1 MSQTTV
7 ERVDMA
13 GASAAPVGA
22 AAVAGGVF
30 LVSVLAALGTTVGIG
45 LWGWAVGVGC
55 GAALLALLVR
65 ALVRAGR
72 EHLGP
77 ADVVTLGRGLLA
89 CAVAALTTESL
100 LGHQVTAVL
109 VALTVPALALDAVD
123 GLVARRT
130 GTVSAVGARFDGEVD
145 AFLILVLSVAV
156 VPVVGWWVL
165 AAGLARYV
173 FGAAG
178 WVLPWMR
185 GPLEFR
191 YWRKV
196 VTASVGIVLTVAVAD
211 VLPRPLTV
219 AVVLGALGLLAESF
233 GRDVW
238 SLWRARVARE
248 GSSWWRG
255 VRSTM
260 TAILVV
266 ALLWFA
272 LVAPNQP
279 NQFTLLGSL
288 RLPLEL
294 VVVGAVGVVVAPRW
308 HGPLAVIAGSV
319 LGVAGL
325 LKILDLAAFT
335 VLDRPFNVVTDGSLV
350 SSGLAFVRDS
360 FGPFAAAGSVA
371 AAGVLIAVLLIGL
384 PWAVGQLLGVVVRDR
399 RRGTRAVAALAGVWV
414 VCSLTGAH
422 LASATPVALNGL
434 GPYAAGKIEAARTAY
449 QDREH
454 FEGALAVDGY
464 RTPTAG
470 ELSALAGKDVLLVF
484 VESYGRVALEGRES
498 GSVRT
503 LLDNATDRLATLGFE
518 ARSGYLTSSTFG
530 GSSWLAHSTLQS
542 GLPVSDQ
549 SRYDRL
555 LSADRTTLTSAFS
568 RAGWRTVAVLPSTH
582 GDWPE
587 GRAFYGFDQVYGD
600 SSFGYAG
607 PRFGFSAIPDQY
619 ALSEFAKDELGP
631 GRTRAVM
638 AEIEL
643 TSSHGPWAPLPT
655 MIDPSVLGDGSIY
668 LEVEGKA
675 VSAADLWGDRSNV
688 PAAYRTSIE
697 YSLTSVLSFLES
709 EASDDLVLVVVG
721 DHQPATIISGFGGNK
736 DVPISVIA
744 RDPKVMDRI
753 SNWGWADGLRP
764 AEGSPVWPMGA
775 FRDRFLGA
783 FGGDAP

>member
-1 MSQTTV
+1 MSRTAV

-13 GASAAPVGA
+13 DAPAAPVGA
-22 AAVAGGVF
+22 AAVAGGVV
-30 LVSVLAALGTTVGIG
+30 LVSVLAALGTTVGIDV
-45 LWGWAVGVGC
+45 WGWAVALCC
-55 GAALLALLVR
+55 GLMLLTLLVR

-72 EHLGP
+72 ESLGP

-156 VPVVGWWVL
+156 APVVGWWVL

-191 YWRKV
+191 HWRKV
-196 VTASVGIVLTVAVAD
+196 VTASVGIALTVAVAD

-219 AVVLGALGLLAESF
+219 AVVLGAVALLAESF

-238 SLWRARVARE
+238 SLWRERDVRA
-248 GSSWWRG
+248 GSSRWRG
-255 VRSTM
+255 ARSAL
-260 TAILVV
+260 TATVVV

-279 NQFTLLGSL
+279 GRFTLLGSL
-288 RLPLEL
+288 RLPVEV
-294 VVVGAVGVVVAPRW
+294 VVVGAAGLVVPPRW
-308 HGPLAVIAGSV
+308 HRLLAVLAGSV
-319 LGVAGL
+319 LAVVAL
-325 LKILDLAAFT
+325 LKTLDLAAFT
-335 VLDRPFNVVTDGSLV
+335 VLDRPFNVTDRGLV
-350 SSGLAFVRDS
+350 SSGVAFVRDS
-360 FGPFAAAGSVA
+360 FGPLAAAGSVVA
-371 AAGVLIAVLLIGL
+371 VVLLVAGLIIGS
-384 PWAVGQLLGVVVRDR
+384 PWAVGQLFGVVALDR

-414 VCSLTGAH
+414 VCALTGAH

-464 RTPTAG
+464 RTPAAG

-484 VESYGRVALEGRES
+484 VESYGRAALEGSES
-498 GSVRT
+498 ASVRT
-503 LLDNATDRLATLGFE
+503 LLDNGTNRLATLGFE
-518 ARSGYLTSSTFG
+518 SESGYLTSSTFG

-542 GLPVSDQ
+542 GLAVSDQ
-549 SRYDRL
+549 TRYDRL

-582 GDWPE
+582 GSWPE

-600 SSFGYAG
+600 SSLGYAG
-607 PRFGFSAIPDQY
+607 PRFGFSAMPDQY
-619 ALSEFAKDELGP
+619 ALAAFAKAELGQ
-631 GRTRAVM
+631 GRSRPVM

-655 MIDPSVLGDGSIY
+655 MVDPSVLGDGSIY
-668 LEVEGKA
+668 REIEGNA
-675 VSAADLWGDRSNV
+675 VSAAELWSERSRV

-697 YSLTSVLSFLES
+697 YSLTSVLSFVES
-709 EASDDLVLVVVG
+709 HASDDVVLVVVG
-721 DHQPATIISGFGGNK
+721 DHQPPTIISGFGGNR
-736 DVPISVIA
+736 DVPISVIS
-744 RDPKVMDRI
+744 RDPKVLDRV
-753 SNWGWADGLRP
+753 SGWGWVDGLRP

-775 FRDRFLGA
+775 FRDRFLAA
-783 FGGDAP
+783 FGSGGP